1 MTFYFLLINTVLIK
15 AHSRCLVSHQARLR
29 AGGDLHR
36 INNVS
41 RVSHVDL
48 GEALPSLSLDPEWM
62 CTQVRGSFG
71 ARRGQGGRQRPPS
84 TWFTHVPFS
93 AFFRKVEF
101 GTPPL
106 CKKAS
111 RTCPGRWLHSRK
123 SPYLG
128 KAGRLEWVP
137 ALPAASWEALS

>member
-1 MTFYFLLINTVLIK
+1 M
-15 AHSRCLVSHQARLR
+15 SHQERLR
-29 AGGDLHR
+29 AGGDLRR

-48 GEALPSLSLDPEWM
+48 GEVLPSLSLDPEWM

-84 TWFTHVPFS
+84 IWFTRMPFS

-101 GTPPL
+101 GTPL
-106 CKKAS
+106 FAKKHLGLAQVGGF
-111 RTCPGRWLHSRK
+111 TAK
-123 SPYLG
+123 SPLTWAKQSAWSG
-128 KAGRLEWVP
+128 SQLSLLQAGRP
-137 ALPAASWEALS
+137 